1 MSGHGDPPTGTV
13 THLVSFDIE
22 GFVEA
27 SHDSFR
33 VPEKYVSALA
43 ERDEIQV
50 NTEVILDILEECQVT
65 ATFFMLGRLGRDM
78 PELVQRVASRGH
90 EIAAHSYIHRRLY
103 HFDRAGAL
111 EQLRLAKDN
120 LEQASGRRI
129 VGFRAPDF
137 SIVRD
142 NLYVLDDLRELGY
155 EYDSSVFPLSFHDV
169 YGISSFPRHPFVLPN
184 GLIEFPMSTV
194 TIGRVA
200 LPYGGG
206 GYLRLYP
213 NALTKALVRYRAR
226 QGLPTI
232 VYLHPV
238 EMGKVVP
245 YIREISVAR
254 RFRTYVGMQKARHKL
269 RDLLQSFR
277 FVSFATFLANRP
289 ALPRVTAIG
298 ASTDDDGTR
307 A

>member
-1 MSGHGDPPTGTV
+1 MSGRANSADDAL

-33 VPEKYVSALA
+33 VPEKYISEPA
-43 ERDEIQV
+43 ERREIHE
-50 NTEVILDILEECQVT
+50 NTEVILDILDECQVS

-78 PELVQRVASRGH
+78 PGLVREVAERGH
-90 EIAAHSYIHRRLY
+90 EIAAHSFTHRRLY
-103 HFDRAGAL
+103 LFDRPGAQ
-111 EQLRLAKDN
+111 EQLRLAKDQ
-120 LEQASGRRI
+120 LEQACGAKV

-137 SIVRD
+137 SIVRE
-142 NLYVLDDLRELGY
+142 NLYLLDDLREVGY
-155 EYDSSVFPLSFHDV
+155 EYDSSVYPLSFHDA
-169 YGISSFPRHPFVLPN
+169 YGISSFPRHPFILPS

-194 TIGRVA
+194 SVGSMA

-213 NALTKALVRYRAR
+213 NPLTKALVRYRAR

-245 YIREISVAR
+245 RIREISLAR
-254 RFRTYVGMQKARHKL
+254 RFRTYVGMQGARHKL
-269 RDLLQSFR
+269 RDLLKTFR

-289 ALPRVTAIG
+289 ALPRVQAIG
-298 ASTDDDGTR
+298 AGIDDNGAR